1 MIIDSHAHLYT
12 YNNIDEVVLEAKDAK
27 VETIVSIS
35 TDIETSK
42 LNIGISERYDNVFCA
57 VGVHPCDIMKHST
70 SDLDKIEKLSKSL
83 KNKAIGEIGLDFFH
97 SNEYRKDQFEFFD
110 LQIDIAQRVG
120 LPFIVHAR
128 DSYLELIDYLSSRK
142 IKSDFVVHCYTGD
155 KVIAKKLLDLGS
167 YISFTGIITFKK
179 SNELR
184 DVAEYVPN
192 DKMMIETDSPYLS
205 PHPNRGKTNYPKN
218 LIYIAE
224 CIAEVKKIDLEIFSS
239 YLKENTVKFY
249 KL

>member
-1 MIIDSHAHLYT
+1 M
-12 YNNIDEVVLEAKDAK
+12 
-27 VETIVSIS
+27 
-35 TDIETSK
+35 
-42 LNIGISERYDNVFCA
+42 
-57 VGVHPCDIMKHST
+57 
-70 SDLDKIEKLSKSL
+70 
-83 KNKAIGEIGLDFFH
+83 
-97 SNEYRKDQFEFFD
+97 
-110 LQIDIAQRVG
+110 
-120 LPFIVHAR
+120 
-128 DSYLELIDYLSSRK
+128 
-142 IKSDFVVHCYTGD
+142 
-155 KVIAKKLLDLGS
+155 GS

-218 LIYIAE
+218 LIHIAE